1 MRGGARPACVAS
13 SHSARIA
20 GGVDSKLRTVLVW
33 VVLLCAALLALGA
46 AANPGSISGA
56 LAVALVLFFVIVA
69 FVLWLRQRGAQSQLG
84 QVNAFRQSRARM
96 ITPGTEKTRFADV
109 GGLEA
114 AKTTLG
120 DVVDWLRAP
129 ERWAQANVRPP
140 RGVLLE
146 GPPGSGKTLLA
157 RAVAGEAGVK
167 FFVANATEFV
177 ELYVGVG
184 PARVRDL
191 FEAAAKEGPC
201 VIFIDEIDAIG
212 RRRGSGV
219 GITHEEREQALNELL
234 VQMDGF
240 ERRGRV
246 VVIGASN
253 RADVLDSALLRPGR
267 FDLRVRVGDLSAEE
281 REAVL
286 RVHARGRQLA
296 EDVDLSALAQSL
308 AGASGA
314 LLELVMNRAA
324 FASMRRMRPAAGGA
338 STPGTP
344 GSVGGAAGAASPGAA
359 PGTGATAAPG
369 WGRSAGRAAA
379 TAATTAPIPPSPI
392 TGADLLAAVA
402 EVRGEA
408 KVFSALD
415 QLLVESASQLSE
427 PMTTTWAEIEV
438 SSGAR
443 VVGRLVWATPEFLKI
458 EPADGGPP
466 RLLAR
471 RELRELRPASAPGAA
486 S

>member
-1 MRGGARPACVAS
+1 M
-13 SHSARIA
+13 
-20 GGVDSKLRTVLVW
+20 DSKLRTVLVW

-69 FVLWLRQRGAQSQLG
+69 FVLWLRQRGAQTQLG

-96 ITPGTEKTRFADV
+96 IAPGTEQTRFADV

-296 EDVDLSALAQSL
+296 EEVDLSALAQSL

-324 FASMRRMRPAAGGA
+324 FASMRRMRPA
-338 STPGTP
+338 
-344 GSVGGAAGAASPGAA
+344 VGGAPAAAASPGAA
-359 PGTGATAAPG
+359 PGTGTAAATPG
-369 WGRSAGRAAA
+369 WGRSPARAASVP
-379 TAATTAPIPPSPI
+379 AAAPIPPSPI
-392 TGADLLAAVA
+392 TAADLLAAVA

-471 RELRELRPASAPGAA
+471 RELRELRPASPPGAT

>member
-1 MRGGARPACVAS
+1 
-13 SHSARIA
+13 
-20 GGVDSKLRTVLVW
+20 VDSKLRTVLVW

-46 AANPGSISGA
+46 AANPGSISGV

-69 FVLWLRQRGAQSQLG
+69 FVLWLRQRGAKSQLG

-96 ITPGTEKTRFADV
+96 LEPGAEKTRFADV

-114 AKTTLG
+114 AKSTLG
-120 DVVDWLRAP
+120 DVVDWLRFP

-191 FEAAAKEGPC
+191 FEAAAKAGPC

-267 FDLRVRVGDLSAEE
+267 FDLRVRVGDLSADE

-296 EDVDLSALAQSL
+296 EDVDLSALARSP

-324 FASMRRMRPAAGGA
+324 FASMRRMRPA
-338 STPGTP
+338 TI
-344 GSVGGAAGAASPGAA
+344 GAASA
-359 PGTGATAAPG
+359 PV
-369 WGRSAGRAAA
+369 
-379 TAATTAPIPPSPI
+379 TAPIPPSPI
-392 TGADLLAAVA
+392 TAADLGAAVA

-427 PMTTTWAEIEV
+427 PMTATWAEIEV

-471 RELRELRPASAPGAA
+471 RELRELRPADPPAPPG
-486 S
+486 